1 MFRIVAQTVGREA
14 RDRRERR
21 DVNRLGFH
29 LVWPVSLVPSVART
43 RSFFSILLV
52 LASSWTGLYTC
63 PMLWRVMIVMGCL
76 VLGWPGWSR
85 AVEPVVLDVRTEPT
99 GGVRSTATI
108 LFPVEPAIIERLLTD
123 YAHWPELF
131 DVRMRM
137 AEIREQ
143 DGKVFTDIRID
154 HALLP
159 GERRLLSE
167 TRILPTGEL
176 LTELKGGDF
185 KQYRRFWK
193 LTPVD
198 DGAHTRAE
206 FELVVEVDMM
216 VPDWIVVVAM
226 RRDLESH
233 FRIMRE
239 KALAQ
244 QESQS
249 GRSQ

>member
-1 MFRIVAQTVGREA
+1 M
-14 RDRRERR
+14 
-21 DVNRLGFH
+21 
-29 LVWPVSLVPSVART
+29 
-43 RSFFSILLV
+43 
-52 LASSWTGLYTC
+52 GLYTC
-63 PMLWRVMIVMGCL
+63 AMLWRALIVMGCL
-76 VLGWPGWSR
+76 LLGWSGWSR
-85 AVEPVVLDVRTEPT
+85 AAEPVLLDVRTEPT
-99 GGVRSTATI
+99 GGVRATATI
-108 LFPVEPAIIERLLTD
+108 LFPVELAIVQRILTD

-143 DGKVFTDIRID
+143 EGKVFTDIRID

-167 TRILPTGEL
+167 TRLLPTGGL

-193 LTPVD
+193 LAPVD
-198 DGAHTRAE
+198 GGAHTKAE
-206 FELVVEVDMM
+206 FELLVEIDTS
-216 VPDWIVVVAM
+216 VPDWMIALAM

-233 FRIMRE
+233 FRIMTE

-244 QESQS
+244 AQQAEQS
-249 GRSQ
+249 VRPQ

>member
-1 MFRIVAQTVGREA
+1 
-14 RDRRERR
+14 
-21 DVNRLGFH
+21 
-29 LVWPVSLVPSVART
+29 
-43 RSFFSILLV
+43 
-52 LASSWTGLYTC
+52 
-63 PMLWRVMIVMGCL
+63 MLWRVMITILVSL
-76 VLGWPGWSR
+76 VLGWSGWSR
-85 AVEPVVLDVRTEPT
+85 AADPVVLDVRTEPA
-99 GGVRSTATI
+99 GGVRAMATI
-108 LFPVEPAIIERLLTD
+108 LFPVEPAIIQGILTD

-167 TRILPTGEL
+167 TRTLPTGGL

-198 DGAHTRAE
+198 GGAHTKAE
-206 FELVVEVDMM
+206 FELLVEIDTI
-216 VPDWIVVVAM
+216 VPDWMVAVAM
-226 RRDLESH
+226 RRDMETH
-233 FRIMRE
+233 FRIVRG
-239 KALAQ
+239 KALQIQ
-244 QESQS
+244 QELQS
-249 GRSQ
+249 GK

>member
-1 MFRIVAQTVGREA
+1 
-14 RDRRERR
+14 
-21 DVNRLGFH
+21 
-29 LVWPVSLVPSVART
+29 
-43 RSFFSILLV
+43 
-52 LASSWTGLYTC
+52 
-63 PMLWRVMIVMGCL
+63 MLWRVMIVVGCL
-76 VLGWPGWSR
+76 VLGWSGWSH
-85 AVEPVVLDVRTEPT
+85 AGEPVVLDVRTEPT
-99 GGVRSTATI
+99 GGVKATATI
-108 LFPVEPAIIERLLTD
+108 LFPVEPAIIRQLLTN

-167 TRILPTGEL
+167 TRTLPTGGL

-193 LTPVD
+193 LIPID
-198 DGAHTRAE
+198 GGAHTRAE
-206 FELVVEVDMM
+206 FELVVEIDMM
-216 VPDWIVVVAM
+216 VPDWIVAATM
-226 RRDLESH
+226 RRDLETH
-233 FRIMRE
+233 FRIVRE

-244 QESQS
+244 QELQS
-249 GRSQ
+249 GRLQ

>member
-1 MFRIVAQTVGREA
+1 M
-14 RDRRERR
+14 
-21 DVNRLGFH
+21 
-29 LVWPVSLVPSVART
+29 
-43 RSFFSILLV
+43 
-52 LASSWTGLYTC
+52 GLYNHA
-63 PMLWRVMIVMGCL
+63 MLWRAMIVMGCL
-76 VLGWPGWSR
+76 LLGSSGWSR
-85 AVEPVVLDVRTEPT
+85 AAEPVELDVRTEPT
-99 GGVRSTATI
+99 GGVRATATI
-108 LFPVEPAIIERLLTD
+108 LFPVEPAIIQRILTD

-131 DVRMRM
+131 DIRMRM
-137 AEIREQ
+137 AEVRVQ
-143 DGKVFTDIRID
+143 DGKAFTDIRID

-167 TRILPTGEL
+167 TRTLPTGGL

-198 DGAHTRAE
+198 GGAHTRAE
-206 FELVVEVDMM
+206 FELLFEIDSNM
-216 VPDWIVVVAM
+216 PDWMVALAL
-226 RRDLESH
+226 RRDLETH

-244 QESQS
+244 QELQP

>member
-1 MFRIVAQTVGREA
+1 MYLCRCHSEKVK
-14 RDRRERR
+14 RRLPNAFPFET
-21 DVNRLGFH
+21 FH
-29 LVWPVSLVPSVART
+29 FSPFTSHGSL
-43 RSFFSILLV
+43 FV
-52 LASSWTGLYTC
+52 LAWFSNGLYNHA
-63 PMLWRVMIVMGCL
+63 MLWRAMIFMGCL
-76 VLGWPGWSR
+76 LLGWSGWSR
-85 AVEPVVLDVRTEPT
+85 AAEPVVLDVRTEPT
-99 GGVRSTATI
+99 GGVRAKAKI
-108 LFPVEPAIIERLLTD
+108 HFPVEPAIIQRLLTD

-131 DVRMRM
+131 DLRMRM
-137 AEIREQ
+137 AEIREE

-154 HALLP
+154 HAMLP

-167 TRILPTGEL
+167 TRTLPTGGI

-198 DGAHTRAE
+198 GEAHTRAE
-206 FELVVEVDMM
+206 FELLFEIDSNM
-216 VPDWIVVVAM
+216 PDWMVALAL

-244 QESQS
+244 QELQL
-249 GRSQ
+249 GRSVSPQ

>member
-1 MFRIVAQTVGREA
+1 MVLSLR
-14 RDRRERR
+14 
-21 DVNRLGFH
+21 N
-29 LVWPVSLVPSVART
+29 VSRFTSHGSL
-43 RSFFSILLV
+43 FV
-52 LASSWTGLYTC
+52 LAWFSMGLYNHA
-63 PMLWRVMIVMGCL
+63 MLWRVMIVMGCF
-76 VLGWPGWSR
+76 VLGWPGWSL
-85 AVEPVVLDVRTEPT
+85 ADEPVVLDVRTEPT
-99 GGVRSTATI
+99 GGVRATATI
-108 LFPVEPAIIERLLTD
+108 LFPVEPAIIQRLLTD

-167 TRILPTGEL
+167 TRTLPTGGI

-185 KQYRRFWK
+185 KQYRRLWK

-198 DGAHTRAE
+198 GSTHTKAE
-206 FELVVEVDMM
+206 FELVVEIDMM
-216 VPDWIVVVAM
+216 VPDWMVAAAM
-226 RRDLESH
+226 QRDLETH
-233 FRIMRE
+233 FRIVME

-244 QESQS
+244 AKQELQL
-249 GRSQ
+249 GR

>member
-1 MFRIVAQTVGREA
+1 M
-14 RDRRERR
+14 
-21 DVNRLGFH
+21 
-29 LVWPVSLVPSVART
+29 
-43 RSFFSILLV
+43 
-52 LASSWTGLYTC
+52 GLYTC
-63 PMLWRVMIVMGCL
+63 GMLWRVMIVMGCL
-76 VLGWPGWSR
+76 VLGWSGWSR
-85 AVEPVVLDVRTEPT
+85 AAEPVVLDVHTEPT
-99 GGVRSTATI
+99 GGVKATATI
-108 LFPVEPAIIERLLTD
+108 LFPVEPAIIQRLLTD
-123 YAHWPELF
+123 YAHWPDLF

-185 KQYRRFWK
+185 RQYRRFWK
-193 LTPVD
+193 LIPI
-198 DGAHTRAE
+198 DGGTHTKAE

-226 RRDLESH
+226 RRDMETH

-239 KALAQ
+239 KALQIQ
-244 QESQS
+244 QELQS
-249 GRSQ
+249 NRPQ